1 MVDKKSAFKIYGSY
15 ADQVNVLTDNEAGR
29 LFKALIN
36 YRNGEEPRNLNGLEM
51 MAFLFI
57 KQQMDYDVDKYERQ
71 CETNRKNGMKGG
83 RPRKNSKPEAETVKA
98 AEQVAKQNEKEPVKT
113 VVSGAAEPGD
123 KTEKSYLLT
132 LKEVG

>member
-57 KQQMDYDVDKYERQ
+57 RQQMDYDVEKYEKQ
-71 CETNRKNGMKGG
+71 CEVNRRNGMKGG
-83 RPRKNSKPEAETVKA
+83 RPRKNSKPTLDTVKA
-98 AEQVAKQNEKEPVKT
+98 EEIAKEPAKT
-113 VVSGAAEPGD
+113 AAPESAAQAE
-123 KTEKSYLLT
+123 KNEKSYLLT
-132 LKEVG
+132 LKEVGR

>member
-57 KQQMDYDVDKYERQ
+57 RQQMDYDVEKYEKQ
-71 CETNRKNGMKGG
+71 CEVNRRNGMKGG
-83 RPRKNSKPEAETVKA
+83 RPRKNSKPTLDTIQAEEIT
-98 AEQVAKQNEKEPVKT
+98 KEPAKT
-113 VVSGAAEPGD
+113 AVPESAAQAE
-123 KTEKSYLLT
+123 KNEKSYLLT
-132 LKEVG
+132 LKEVGR